1 MQSFHII
8 SYVALFAGQV
18 QGLRTKVF
26 AGLPDKLTP
35 TSPGRSHSKE
45 PPKAPLILPG
55 SHEDGQYK
63 HSTTDLKAIVEAI
76 LAQEQNDR
84 SIFGSI
90 KDGFWFGPQ
99 QRDPFK
105 QSISIDDN
113 PFLLIFEDL
122 KKLVKRSENE
132 ETCLDYLNTIISLP
146 ENKRV
151 RSPAS
156 KTVEGP
162 EKSPNLEQNTV
173 TALQSLQF
181 IFNKAKMNEGFPRGV
196 RYIEFVIKKS
206 GVNPSEQLVAVLEN
220 LYLTW
225 DSTEQERLHTASLYG
240 SHPDR
245 RANPASPEQSQWIN
259 RYLTGQLL
267 TGINVDPGENLNH
280 AKAKWNAEH
289 GIAAHFH
296 DDDSPIE
303 ELYRD
308 ILARLKQQDKNLY
321 QDSNSGLLSK
331 PAQFLDDV
339 FSSEGSYSKKVFF
352 KDLKDGFDRL
362 GEFLSDRPN
371 ASSNNTVFLFQ
382 QQKAAEPIKFS
393 VNPSASKVKIEAG
406 RITFTHKDLQ
416 SQTHNITVEI
426 ARPLDVNMVMMPAT
440 TPLPG
445 IGDGGGSTEESKK
458 VESNFEDLFFVDHS
472 FRRARLAN
480 IDARL
485 VRAEK
490 TGYPL
495 RSLDGKYSVIYQQ
508 WTTLQPDKRERQA
521 LLKPSR
527 ISVRSADVYTK
538 SEDLFFDILDEV
550 RAQAITVNA
559 KPEEYEPTKHVVSSL
574 ENVMSMNLQTLEKQL
589 KDRTEPFDDID
600 DKLRKMKTAIYPIWK
615 NLTRTKEQRER
626 KLRFEGI
633 INELSKELEQS
644 QDSPAAAIEAKDFL
658 EKIFQDDFHIDS
670 ALLRLEEGLNDM
682 VGLVGQSHAAPLT
695 LMYEIWKS
703 IKLPEESKPNS
714 TNSF

>member
-35 TSPGRSHSKE
+35 SCPGRSHSKE

-352 KDLKDGFDRL
+352 KDLADGFGRL
-362 GEFLSDRPN
+362 EIFLSDR
-371 ASSNNTVFLFQ
+371 SNNTVSLFQ

-393 VNPSASKVKIEAG
+393 VNPSKVKIEAG

-426 ARPLDVNMVMMPAT
+426 ARPLDVDMVMMPAA

-445 IGDGGGSTEESKK
+445 IGDGGGPTGESQK

-485 VRAEK
+485 VRAEN
-490 TGYPL
+490 TRYPL
-495 RSLDGKYSVIYQQ
+495 RSLDGKYSAIYQQ
-508 WTTLQPDKRERQA
+508 WTKLQPDRQA
-521 LLKPSR
+521 LLKRSR
-527 ISVRSADVYTK
+527 KTVNEYET
-538 SEDLFFDILDEV
+538 EDSFFDIFDQMRQKTKNSHEDDKTLYLQQEKHL
-550 RAQAITVNA
+550 AQALGHIDKLLEDMKA
-559 KPEEYEPTKHVVSSL
+559 ADKKSPEERREFLKEQNL
-574 ENVMSMNLQTLEKQL
+574 ELT
-589 KDRTEPFDDID
+589 
-600 DKLRKMKTAIYPIWK
+600 YGIWK
-615 NLTRTKEQRER
+615 
-626 KLRFEGI
+626 I
-633 INELSKELEQS
+633 IKHHQ
-644 QDSPAAAIEAKDFL
+644 AKQK
-658 EKIFQDDFHIDS
+658 KI
-670 ALLRLEEGLNDM
+670 
-682 VGLVGQSHAAPLT
+682 
-695 LMYEIWKS
+695 
-703 IKLPEESKPNS
+703 
-714 TNSF
+714 